1 MCAVEVVKR
10 VCVWQAKIY
19 SCTASEDNVICSVGN
34 PMRLNEEA
42 TFQLI
47 LGPGTIQQS
56 VVECE
61 IVVVANT

>member
-1 MCAVEVVKR
+1 MCAVEMLKHA
-10 VCVWQAKIY
+10 CDWQAKLY
-19 SCTASEDNVICSVGN
+19 SCTASEDQVICSVGN
-34 PMRLNEEA
+34 PLRLNEEA

-56 VVECE
+56 VVECQ